1 MFGTM
6 PHYQMKFVIPNCIF
20 FLNQLVKGFWLL
32 PISGSSCGNNLAK
45 ARVVLNSLIPP
56 AKAGGY
62 S

>member
-1 MFGTM
+1 MFGTITN
-6 PHYQMKFVIPNCIF
+6 YQIKFVTPKCSL

-32 PISGSSCGNNLAK
+32 SISGSSRVNNLAK

-62 S
+62 L

>member
-1 MFGTM
+1 MFRTV
-6 PHYQMKFVIPNCIF
+6 PRYHMKFVTPECIF

-32 PISGSSCGNNLAK
+32 SISGSSRVNNLAK

-62 S
+62 L